1 MKLKPCWHSSYVYKI
16 KITWSLRSINI
27 LTLKNILKI
36 RFSTSVYSV
45 YTKSKLVWVSKD
57 FPSTKEKRSPIYF
70 KKIDMAFFG
79 LFSFSEISILWFD
92 FFILLILRHIK
103 CISSAHVQITF
114 TYIWYYNLL

>member
-1 MKLKPCWHSSYVYKI
+1 M
-16 KITWSLRSINI
+16 

-57 FPSTKEKRSPIYF
+57 FTSTKEKRSPIYF

-79 LFSFSEISILWFD
+79 LFPSQKLASCGLVSLSF
-92 FFILLILRHIK
+92 
-103 CISSAHVQITF
+103 
-114 TYIWYYNLL
+114 